1 MAAPDT
7 IQIQQ
12 SRLNLEAT
20 RELRRRL
27 EQHAKSIG
35 ITDGANKAALR
46 EWLQG
51 VDNAAAWTQAND
63 TLLLE
68 MVGYLSIGS
77 LATLIR
83 ESLEAMIQDPTG
95 PPCGWQQVKEAI
107 IASFLD
113 EDEREYLRSKV
124 DDIVQNPYEDSREYG
139 RRYKEATRRAYE
151 ATELQLP
158 LVMER
163 LTRQFT
169 QGLRDKAVRTQVFM
183 QRPGTIDA
191 AVEIANGAAR
201 AVGLA
206 ELSQRQEET
215 MEVGAMPLPEK
226 PEDGAGELKDFRQLL

>member
-7 IQIQQ
+7 VQIQQ

-27 EQHAKSIG
+27 EQG
-35 ITDGANKAALR
+35 LR
-46 EWLQG
+46 G

-83 ESLEAMIQDPTG
+83 EFLEAIVQDPTG
-95 PPCGWQQVKEAI
+95 PPRGWRQVKEAI
-107 IASFLD
+107 ITSFLD

-124 DDIVQNPYEDSREYG
+124 DDILQNPYEDSREYG
-139 RRYKEATRRAYE
+139 RRYKEATHRAYE

-163 LTRQFT
+163 LTR
-169 QGLRDKAVRTQVFM
+169 LRDKAVRTQVFM
-183 QRPGTIDA
+183 QRPGMMQPWRLPM
-191 AVEIANGAAR
+191 VRHEQ
-201 AVGLA
+201 LA
-206 ELSQRQEET
+206 
-215 MEVGAMPLPEK
+215 
-226 PEDGAGELKDFRQLL
+226 

>member
-7 IQIQQ
+7 VQIQQ

-27 EQHAKSIG
+27 VQG
-35 ITDGANKAALR
+35 LR
-46 EWLQG
+46 G

-83 ESLEAMIQDPTG
+83 EFLEAIVQDPTG
-95 PPCGWQQVKEAI
+95 PPHGWRQVKEAI
-107 IASFLD
+107 ITSFLD

-139 RRYKEATRRAYE
+139 RRYKEATVPMKPLSCSCHSLWKGSPGSSHKGCGIRRCAPKYSCSDQ
-151 ATELQLP
+151 A
-158 LVMER
+158 
-163 LTRQFT
+163 
-169 QGLRDKAVRTQVFM
+169 
-183 QRPGTIDA
+183 
-191 AVEIANGAAR
+191 
-201 AVGLA
+201 
-206 ELSQRQEET
+206 
-215 MEVGAMPLPEK
+215 
-226 PEDGAGELKDFRQLL
+226 